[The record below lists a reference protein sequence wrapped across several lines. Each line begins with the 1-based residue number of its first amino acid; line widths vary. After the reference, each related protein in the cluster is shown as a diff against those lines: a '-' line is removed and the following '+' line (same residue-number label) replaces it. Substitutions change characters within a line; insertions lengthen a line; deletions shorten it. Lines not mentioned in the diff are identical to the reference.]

1 MGIILAA
8 SPLELVVVPFVRVDQ
23 DVYKRQ
29 PLCYAAYWLLDAGVD
44 WRADFSTFDVAPVD
58 DALKLD
64 YPVMV
69 VCTCLLYTSI
79 PGRRSAPDH

>member
-1 MGIILAA
+1 M
-8 SPLELVVVPFVRVDQ
+8 P
-23 DVYKRQ
+23 
-29 PLCYAAYWLLDAGVD
+29 GVD

-69 VCTCLLYTSI
+69 VCTNQYFFSTLEV
-79 PGRRSAPDH
+79 A